1 MNNSLI
7 YCIRIV
13 YKDGTIWTDQGKSI
27 DPEGLMFFIDDGEYF
42 TDTNPPPVFNNHD
55 EMLTLIY
62 NKLDEYDL
70 KKNEVKEIQ
79 IYRTD
84 TNEVYHSKTFDC

>member
-1 MNNSLI
+1 MNKDLK

-13 YKDGTIWTDQGKSI
+13 YKDGNVWTDPVKSI
-27 DPEGLMFFIDDGEYF
+27 DTDGLMFFIDDGEYF
-42 TDTNPPPVFNNHD
+42 TDSNPPPTYNNHD
-55 EMLTLIY
+55 EMLTLFY
-62 NKLDEYDL
+62 NKLDEYEL

-84 TNEVYHSKTFDC
+84 TNEVYHSKTFS

>member
-1 MNNSLI
+1 MSKDLI

-13 YKDGTIWTDQGKSI
+13 YKDGNVWTDGGMSI
-27 DPEGLMFFIDDGEYF
+27 DPKYLISFIDDGEHF
-42 TDTNPPPVFNNHD
+42 TAVNPAPTFNNHD

-84 TNEVYHSKTFDC
+84 TNEVYHNKTFS